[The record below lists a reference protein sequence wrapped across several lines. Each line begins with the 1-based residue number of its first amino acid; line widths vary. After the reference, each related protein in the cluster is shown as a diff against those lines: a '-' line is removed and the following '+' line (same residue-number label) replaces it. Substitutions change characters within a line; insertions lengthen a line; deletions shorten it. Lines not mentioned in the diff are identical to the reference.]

1 MRCPSCGTPMNKHA
15 EKPVTLTSDEIILA
29 VHTCPNCGKVE
40 SEELKGL

>member
-1 MRCPSCGTPMNKHA
+1 MRCPLCGTPMNKHA